1 MAENNNGDGGNA
13 GGGQNNDDG
22 AQNQGGD
29 GKNNDGGAGSQ
40 AGQQQNQGT
49 GSGGSGGEKTF
60 TQADVDRLISE
71 RLGRSKQQHEADLAK
86 ARENASKPLQ
96 EQLDAVTK
104 RLTAREAADVER
116 NGKLAL
122 SQVYSQLA
130 EDGIRKSDVEGLLKR
145 FDAKSLLKDG
155 EPDEAAIGEFA
166 KELAR
171 TAGRIPPDPDQ
182 GQNGS
187 GSSPQTMGDFMR
199 QMARNRR

>member
-1 MAENNNGDGGNA
+1 MAENGNGDGGNA
-13 GGGQNNDDG
+13 GGGQNNDG
-22 AQNQGGD
+22 GTQNQGGD
-29 GKNNDGGAGSQ
+29 GKNTDGGGTSSST
-40 AGQQQNQGT
+40 GQQQNQGSQ
-49 GSGGSGGEKTF
+49 GNGDGEKTF

-71 RLGRSKQQHEADLAK
+71 RLGRSKQQHENDLAK

-155 EPDEAAIGEFA
+155 EPDESAIAEFA

-187 GSSPQTMGDFMR
+187 GNSPQTMPDFMR
-199 QMARNRR
+199 RLARK